1 MHKTEENTNAK
12 TRREKK
18 SSNYDYL
25 LNARKN
31 ATDSSKPKET
41 GFEWLT
47 EHSRNFLAAGYVPQ
61 GITPET
67 RIKEISDRA
76 EKILGIKGFSNKFF
90 NYMKQGFFSLSSAMI
105 IVI

>member
-31 ATDSSKPKET
+31 ATDSSKTKET

-67 RIKEISDRA
+67 RI
-76 EKILGIKGFSNKFF
+76 
-90 NYMKQGFFSLSSAMI
+90 
-105 IVI
+105 